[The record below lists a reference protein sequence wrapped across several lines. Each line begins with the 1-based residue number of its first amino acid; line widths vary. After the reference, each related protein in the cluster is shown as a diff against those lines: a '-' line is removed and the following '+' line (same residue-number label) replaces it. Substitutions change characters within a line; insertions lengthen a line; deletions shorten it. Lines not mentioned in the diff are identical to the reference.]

1 MRIAFITRSTLYA
14 IPGGDTVQVQG
25 SVYYLNEMG
34 IKATIHLTHEIIDYS
49 GYDVF
54 HFSNIT
60 RPADILFHINQTAKP
75 FLVAPIFIDYTEY
88 DRYHRQGLPG
98 FILRQFPAG
107 SNEYIKTIGRWLF
120 GKDTLR
126 SREYIWKGQYKSIRE
141 ILQRAAVVLPGTEKE
156 YRQLKDVY
164 GIETR
169 YRIVPNG
176 IDTGVFRPDEKI
188 VKDDKLI
195 LCAARIEGIKNQLN
209 LIRALNDTNYTLL
222 LVGSPAPNQ
231 KKYFEACKKI
241 AGKNIIFRERVTQE
255 ALAGY
260 YKKAKVH
267 VLPSWFETCGLSSL
281 EAAAMGCNVVIT
293 DKGYTREYF
302 GNDAFYCNPADPA
315 SIFNAIEQAAQ
326 SENKR
331 ELQEKIMNS
340 YTWRQAAVTTL
351 DVCKTIMP

>member
-25 SVYYLNEMG
+25 LVYYLNEMG

-54 HFSNIT
+54 HFSNII

-126 SREYIWKGQYKSIRE
+126 SPEYIWKGQYKSIRE

-156 YRQLKDVY
+156 YQQLKNIY
-164 GIETR
+164 GIEKK

-176 IDTGVFRPDEKI
+176 IDPVLFSPDAAILKE
-188 VKDDKLI
+188 DKLV
-195 LCAARIEGIKNQLN
+195 LCAARVEGIKNQLN
-209 LIRALNDTNYTLL
+209 LIRALNDTPYTLL

-231 KKYFEACKKI
+231 KKYMAACQKI
-241 AGKNIIFRERVTQE
+241 AARNIIFRERVTQE
-255 ALAGY
+255 TLTEY
-260 YKKAKVH
+260 YKKTKVH

-281 EAAAMGCNVVIT
+281 EAAAMGCNIVIT

-302 GNDAFYCNPADPA
+302 GNAAFYCSPGDPA
-315 SIFNAIEQAAQ
+315 SIFRAVELAAK
-326 SENKR
+326 SEPNT
-331 ELQEKIMNS
+331 ELQEKIMRI
-340 YTWRQAAVTTL
+340 YTWRQVAAITL
-351 DVCKTIMP
+351 DACQTVLT